1 MPEGCKCSKSSAQR
15 MKLQHQKNNFNHMT
29 KFIKKSSKKVGL
41 PPGTLVHIGEK
52 KIEKTRIRIIDY
64 DEAQLNEKEIQT
76 VEECFPFKDQP
87 TVTWINI
94 DGLHDVKIIEK
105 IGQHFDIHP
114 LILEDIVHTGQRPKI
129 EDFGHYI
136 YIVCKM
142 LHFDN
147 KSNEIQEEQLSIIL
161 GSNFVISFQERA
173 GVVFNPIRERIRSG
187 KIRVRKSKADYLTY
201 ALIDTV
207 VDNYFIILEKLA
219 EKIELLDDEL
229 FNHPSS
235 ETLRS
240 IHNLK
245 RKIIS
250 LRRSIWPLREI
261 ISSIEKEEFS
271 LIHESTSIFF
281 KDVYGH
287 VFQIIDTIDSF
298 RDMVS
303 GMLDT
308 YLTNVSNKMNDIM
321 KVLTIIATI
330 FIPLTFI
337 AGIYGMNF
345 KFMPELEWKW
355 GYLSVWIFMIL
366 IFSGMIFYFRNKKW
380 F

>member
-1 MPEGCKCSKSSAQR
+1 MA
-15 MKLQHQKNNFNHMT
+15 
-29 KFIKKSSKKVGL
+29 KFIKKFSKKVGL
-41 PPGTLVHIGEK
+41 PPGTLVHVGEK
-52 KIEKTRIRIIDY
+52 KAETTRIRIIDY
-64 DEAQLNEKEIQT
+64 NEAQLNEKDIQT
-76 VEECFPFKDQP
+76 VEESFPFKDQP

-94 DGLHDVKIIEK
+94 DGLHDIKIIEK
-105 IGQHFDIHP
+105 IGKHFDIHP

-129 EDFGHYI
+129 EDFEHYL
-136 YIVCKM
+136 YIVFKM
-142 LHFDN
+142 LYYDD
-147 KSNEIQEEQLSIIL
+147 KLDEIQEEQLSTIL
-161 GSNFVISFQERA
+161 GLNFVITFQERA
-173 GVVFNPIRERIRSG
+173 GDVFNLIRERIRSG
-187 KIRVRKSKADYLTY
+187 KIRIRKSKADYLTY

-207 VDNYFIILEKLA
+207 VDNYFIILEKLG

-235 ETLRS
+235 ETLKS

-245 RKIIS
+245 RKIIL

-261 ISSIEKEEFS
+261 INRIEKEEFS

-281 KDVYGH
+281 KDIYDH
-287 VFQIIDTIDSF
+287 VFHIIDTIDTF

-308 YLTNVSNKMNDIM
+308 YNTTVSNKMNEIM

-355 GYLSVWIFMIL
+355 GYLSVWIFIIL